1 MENALYVKI
10 NLYLRAVRLKIVF
23 QIRQIK
29 CLSGDSLNETKKFGI
44 CIERKGEGESLG
56 KCVRERREKTRKV
69 REMVERERV

>member
-29 CLSGDSLNETKKFGI
+29 FLSGDSLNETQK
-44 CIERKGEGESLG
+44 
-56 KCVRERREKTRKV
+56 VWYMHREKGGGREFGKV
-69 REMVERERV
+69 CGREEREN